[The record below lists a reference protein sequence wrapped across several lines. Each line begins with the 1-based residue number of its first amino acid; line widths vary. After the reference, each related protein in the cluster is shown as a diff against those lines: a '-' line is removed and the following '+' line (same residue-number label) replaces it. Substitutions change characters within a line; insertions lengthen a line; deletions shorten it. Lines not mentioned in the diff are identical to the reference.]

1 MIQIEF
7 AMGDVD
13 QELAGASSMVSDFFI
28 YINDADNCPRL
39 C

>member
-13 QELAGASSMVSDFFI
+13 QKLAGASSMAAELFSFKK
-28 YINDADNCPRL
+28 
-39 C
+39 